1 MAKKSG
7 LFDSLFKKIGLKPYD
22 FDILE
27 ECIRALG
34 DKDPETRIKALE
46 AIAQKSD
53 LQDISPVIRVI
64 REDVNFRVQE
74 AAMNAIGDLNRCEGA
89 NALVEMLGAQDQWL
103 KVKAAMILGQ
113 MGVTDALDNI
123 REASTSVRGEY
134 QSAIERVIAKMEAQL
149 EVEKAQKVVPLQST
163 SPPIA
168 PRTKPDTPL
177 SKLQAAAASLEPS
190 PEMSSYAGSGPDIS
204 MPTARMHPPEKASAY
219 HPPEKA
225 SVYHPPERASI
236 YNPPERASIYQSSL
250 KDSPQYETKW
260 LESRKQEIRA
270 APDERTPQVAPPPLM
285 REERETSPE
294 RIAVGDDKL
303 EENLRFQLARASSAA
318 ADDRIV
324 HYYYRALTKG
334 ENDAEMALCSYLKG
348 ETETYRLQAL
358 QALTGL
364 ERKPHII
371 DALVE
376 CLGNCSPKMCWRL
389 IVALCSVED
398 VRIARKLLTFL
409 NDSDEKIRKHS
420 HNYFLV
426 HNTPDM
432 VEMLMKD
439 YHSCNEQAR
448 VERASLIARMDIDEI
463 RPAVST
469 ILQDPQEYEKVVLS
483 ILDKLPPRQ
492 ESVIYASLPV
502 LIRRKEEAVMEI
514 IPRFLRDTRN
524 LLLIEYLR
532 QNLFSAIEIIRGRS
546 AILLGHI
553 QDKATIHSIAKL
565 LHDPSEYVRLQA
577 GRALLALNARE
588 HHKMLYALV
597 KKDPSLKNRLE
608 FIKIIDQLYQEQA
621 LVPFLDLLGDQLTEV
636 KCLVLDNLAKRTWSE
651 EDRQRIVTT
660 AHPLL
665 EDEDSRVVFYAL
677 VLMVKMGAKSYISD
691 RKKLL
696 TLLWTVIKEE
706 RNPSKIRREALYAM
720 LTISRNDTREVLKSI
735 VKNDSDGEMRMQ
747 SAYYLS
753 TYDGKDVE
761 DALMAA
767 SRSTNRNVANAARE
781 SMRKVQMRNK

>member
-1 MAKKSG
+1 MARKSG

-22 FDILE
+22 YENLD
-27 ECIRALG
+27 ECLRALE

-46 AIAQKSD
+46 AMAQKSD
-53 LQDISPVIRVI
+53 LQDVSPIVRVMT
-64 REDVNFRVQE
+64 EDVNFRVQE
-74 AAMNAIGDLNRCEGA
+74 AAMNAIGDLNRREGI
-89 NALVEMLGAQDQWL
+89 NPLIEMLGAQDQWL

-113 MGVTDALDNI
+113 MGVTDALESI
-123 REASTSVRGEY
+123 KEASAAVRGEY
-134 QSAIERVIAKMEAQL
+134 QSAIERVITKMEAQREL
-149 EVEKAQKVVPLQST
+149 EKAQQVVPLQAAPQ
-163 SPPIA
+163 SPQPPPA
-168 PRTKPDTPL
+168 RQPQPETPL
-177 SKLQAAAASLEPS
+177 SRLKAAAASLDS
-190 PEMSSYAGSGPDIS
+190 
-204 MPTARMHPPEKASAY
+204 PTAKLASQSRGQDLDMQTAKLQ
-219 HPPEKA
+219 PQ
-225 SVYHPPERASI
+225 ERPSI
-236 YNPPERASIYQSSL
+236 YPPPVREGPA
-250 KDSPQYETKW
+250 YETKW
-260 LESRKQEIRA
+260 LEGRKQEMRA
-270 APDERTPQVAPPPLM
+270 APDERTPQVAPPPVH

-334 ENDAEMALCSYLKG
+334 EHEAEMALCSYLKG

-371 DALVE
+371 DALLE
-376 CLGNCSPKMCWRL
+376 SLGTCSPKMCWRL

-398 VRIARKLLTFL
+398 VRIAAKLLAML
-409 NDSDEKIRKHS
+409 NDTDVKIRKHS

-426 HNTPDM
+426 HNTPEM
-432 VEMLMKD
+432 VDALMKD
-439 YHSCNEQAR
+439 YSSCDEAAR
-448 VERASLIARMDIDEI
+448 IERASLIARMDIDEV
-463 RPAVST
+463 RPALST
-469 ILQDPQEYEKVVLS
+469 ILQNPQEYEKVVLS

-492 ESVIYASLPV
+492 ESVISASLPV
-502 LIRRKEEAVMEI
+502 LLRRKEETVMEI
-514 IPRFLRDTRN
+514 IPRFLRDSRN

-532 QNLFSAIEIIRGRS
+532 QNLFSATEIIKGRS
-546 AILLGHI
+546 AALLGHM
-553 QDKATIHSIAKL
+553 QDRATVHSIARL
-565 LHDPSEYVRLQA
+565 LQDQSEYVRLQA
-577 GRALLALNARE
+577 GRAILALNARE
-588 HHKMLYALV
+588 HHKMLYAIV

-608 FIKIIDQLYQEQA
+608 FIKIIDQLYQDQA
-621 LVPFLDLLGDQLTEV
+621 LVPFLDLLTEPV
-636 KCLVLDNLAKRTWSE
+636 TEIKCLVLDNLAKRAWPDE
-651 EDRQRIVTT
+651 EKARIIGA

-677 VLMVKMGAKSYISD
+677 VLLVKMGAKSCISD

-706 RNPSKIRREALYAM
+706 RNPSKIRREALYSM

-735 VKNDSDGEMRMQ
+735 VKNDSDEEMRMQ

-753 TYDGKDVE
+753 SYDGKDVE

-767 SRSTNRNVANAARE
+767 SRSTNRNIAGAARE
-781 SMRKVQMRNK
+781 SLKKLQKRAK

>member
-1 MAKKSG
+1 MARKSG
-7 LFDSLFKKIGLKPYD
+7 LFDSLFKKMGLKPYD

-27 ECIRALG
+27 ECTRALG

-53 LQDISPVIRVI
+53 LQDVSPVIRI
-64 REDVNFRVQE
+64 MREDANFRVQE
-74 AAMNAIGDLNRCEGA
+74 AAMNAIGDLNRREGA
-89 NALVEMLGAQDQWL
+89 NALIEMLGAQDQWL

-113 MGVTDALDNI
+113 MGITEALDSI
-123 REASTSVRGEY
+123 REASVSVRGEY
-134 QSAIERVIAKMEAQL
+134 QSAIERVISKMEAQL
-149 EVEKAQKVVPLQST
+149 EVEKAQKVLPLKSAQPDS
-163 SPPIA
+163 
-168 PRTKPDTPL
+168 PRTRPDSPL
-177 SKLQAAAASLEPS
+177 SKLQAAAASLEQS
-190 PEMSSYAGSGPDIS
+190 TEILSHAGSGPDKS
-204 MPTARMHPPEKASAY
+204 MPATRMKPSEKVSTYQLSASDA
-219 HPPEKA
+219 
-225 SVYHPPERASI
+225 
-236 YNPPERASIYQSSL
+236 Q
-250 KDSPQYETKW
+250 QFETKW
-260 LESRKQEIRA
+260 LEGRKQMISA
-270 APDERTPQVAPPPLM
+270 APDERTPQVAPPPLL

-294 RIAVGDDKL
+294 RISVGDDKL

-324 HYYYRALTKG
+324 HYYYMALTRG
-334 ENDAEMALCSYLKG
+334 DNDAEMALCSYLKG
-348 ETETYRLQAL
+348 ESEIHRLQAL

-364 ERKPHII
+364 ERKPHVIE
-371 DALVE
+371 ALTD
-376 CLGNCSPKMCWRL
+376 CLGNCSPRMCWRL

-398 VRIARKLLTFL
+398 VRVARKLLDFL
-409 NDSDEKIRKHS
+409 NDSDGKIRKHS

-432 VEMLMKD
+432 IEVLMKD
-439 YHSCNEQAR
+439 YHSCSEPVR

-463 RPAVST
+463 RPAVSM
-469 ILQDPQEYEKVVLS
+469 ILQNPQEYEKVVLS

-502 LIRRKEEAVMEI
+502 LLRRKEEAIMEI

-532 QNLFSAIEIIRGRS
+532 QNLFSAIEVIRGRS

-553 QDKATIHSIAKL
+553 EDKATVHSIAKL
-565 LHDPSEYVRLQA
+565 LHDQSEYVRIQA

-636 KCLVLDNLAKRTWSE
+636 KCLVLDILARRNWSE
-651 EDRQRIVTT
+651 EDKQSIINT

-665 EDEDSRVVFYAL
+665 DDEDSRVVFYAL
-677 VLMVKMGAKSYISD
+677 VLMVKLGAKSHISD

-735 VKNDSDGEMRMQ
+735 VKNDSDDEMRMQ

-767 SRSTNRNVANAARE
+767 SRSASKDVANAARE
-781 SMRKVQMRNK
+781 SMRKVQMRNR